1 MVSSLTSVQ
10 PWFLD
15 PALKMKAEHR
25 LEPGVLDNTTADGVS
40 KHWLLRV
47 FAEIE
52 VSLRGLQSSTLLK
65 ESFRESCSRDFCG
78 LELLNIR
85 IKVWLIPVSNSREL
99 EDVRFLGS

>member
-1 MVSSLTSVQ
+1 MTALQQMESANTGSCVS
-10 PWFLD
+10 
-15 PALKMKAEHR
+15 
-25 LEPGVLDNTTADGVS
+25 
-40 KHWLLRV
+40 

-65 ESFRESCSRDFCG
+65 ESFGESCSRDFCG

-99 EDVRFLGS
+99 EDVRFLGLDCLQ